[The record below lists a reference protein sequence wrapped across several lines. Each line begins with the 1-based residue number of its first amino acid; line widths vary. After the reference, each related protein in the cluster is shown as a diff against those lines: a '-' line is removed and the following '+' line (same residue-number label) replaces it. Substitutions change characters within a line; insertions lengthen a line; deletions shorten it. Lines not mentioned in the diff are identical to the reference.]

1 MINNH
6 TTYKNETL
14 YKGPFVIT
22 QCCTNGTVILQFGTA
37 KSRYNIR
44 RIKPH
49 TSDTK
54 LEKLYFEN

>member
-6 TTYKNETL
+6 AAYKYKFL

-22 QCCTNGTVILQFGTA
+22 QFCTNGTVIFQSGTENI
-37 KSRYNIR
+37 KYKIR

-54 LEKLYFEN
+54 LEKLYFDN